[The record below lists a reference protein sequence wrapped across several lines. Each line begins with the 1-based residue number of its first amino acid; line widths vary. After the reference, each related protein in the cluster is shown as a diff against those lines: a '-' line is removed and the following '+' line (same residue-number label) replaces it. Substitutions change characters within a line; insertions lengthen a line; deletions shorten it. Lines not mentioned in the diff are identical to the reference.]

1 MKQQELEEKLKIRDI
16 LQILWKA
23 LLISVRT
30 KNKMSM
36 LIQALGFVMAFMPVW
51 ISFELKRFTDEIQ
64 LISQGK
70 ETMLPAVQ
78 FLLILVLLYV
88 LQAGYTFAADY
99 YAEVDR
105 QRIVKFIK
113 KTIMD
118 CASRVQY
125 KYIENEKSFREKLEF
140 AENFG
145 GRQVAGSMQQTIVIL
160 QQSITFFSVVLALV
174 QVNVW
179 IVVALLAASIP
190 AVVFAIKYQDEKYK
204 SFTKSMREGA
214 MATHLFYMASG
225 ANESCK
231 SMNDVRFYGLYPW
244 IKDKWRNLSA
254 EYLRKKNDVSRKHV
268 LFNSMADILRNSV
281 YIVILLLAAREIYR
295 NPAVGLGVFMLVF
308 TLSTQLQ
315 ATTAKLFVGAA
326 QFLGDLKYMRDF
338 FQLQET
344 PKEKYES
351 EPLALERADIVFDR
365 VSFRYPH
372 SSGEALKDV
381 TVTIRQGEKI
391 AVVGENGSGKSTF
404 IHLLCGLYEPTSG
417 TITVNGL
424 RVQDHLLTVRNA
436 ISVVFQNFGKYET
449 TIRENIT
456 ISDRSRHATDEELMS
471 LAAKAN
477 ALDFIETQPH
487 GLDEVVGTFSA
498 SGNNLSG
505 GQWQRV
511 AIARA
516 IYRDKAKIMVLDEPT
531 AALDPIA
538 EARLY
543 QDFTALTGDKTVILI
558 SHRLGITSIVDR
570 ILVFADGRIVEEGNH
585 EQLMAKGGH
594 YAKMYRAQAQWYQ
607 DKLEVEAV

>member
-78 FLLILVLLYV
+78 FFIALVLLYV
-88 LQAGYTFAADY
+88 LQAVYTFAADY

-105 QRIVKFIK
+105 QRIVKYIK

-118 CASRVQY
+118 CAARVQY
-125 KYIENEKSFREKLEF
+125 KYIENEQSFREKLEF
-140 AENFG
+140 AESFG
-145 GRQVAGSMQQTIVIL
+145 GKKVAGSMQQTIVIL